1 MTEKELHR
9 LRRQDLL
16 QLLLAQ
22 SQEVTQ
28 RQREIARLEK
38 LLSATRE
45 DNDHLRAQL
54 DERDVHLKDV
64 VSRLDR
70 KDAEL
75 RALHAE
81 AEAAQAEETGSVA
94 EVSKR
99 LGAILD
105 AAQKETDAYLE
116 SIRLRT
122 ERTAE
127 DAASGEKPPE
137 SGEGTGQSRL
147 DRWRA
152 RLGRSTREKSA
163 QDDTPKDEALPVK
176 GEALPAKEEAL
187 SVKDEARPVKSQEL
201 PAKDEASPVKGE
213 VPPEKGETLPVR
225 DETPPVEDE
234 LSPAKD
240 EVPPKKDAT
249 LSVKGGVLRTKGGM
263 PPTKDLAPSAR
274 RTSSIP
280 SGEPADV
287 KPAAA
292 DGLTA
297 AKAAPPEVP
306 AEARPVADRPTT
318 ARPVVAAFPAAKSA
332 GDQAAPIVKPASVAK
347 PVPVA
352 KPDAKAAP
360 ATRSEAIA
368 KPADADKPAALTL
381 EERSAWVRKR
391 WKHLK
396 NSTWK

>member
-28 RQREIARLEK
+28 HQREIARLEK

-122 ERTAE
+122 ERPQE
-127 DAASGEKPPE
+127 SAAPGEKPPE

-152 RLGRSTREKSA
+152 RLGRSTRETPTRETS
-163 QDDTPKDEALPVK
+163 PKDEKDEMLP
-176 GEALPAKEEAL
+176 
-187 SVKDEARPVKSQEL
+187 VKDEAPPVKSQEP

-306 AEARPVADRPTT
+306 AEARPAADRPTT
-318 ARPVVAAFPAAKSA
+318 ARPVVAAFPAGKPA

-360 ATRSEAIA
+360 ATRSETIA